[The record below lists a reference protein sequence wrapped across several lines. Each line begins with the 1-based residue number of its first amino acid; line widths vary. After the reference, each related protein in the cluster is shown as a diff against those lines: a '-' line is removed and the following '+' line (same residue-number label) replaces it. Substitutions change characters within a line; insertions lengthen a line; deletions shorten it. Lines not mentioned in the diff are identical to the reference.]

1 MRITAVETIV
11 LDAPLASPWKFSTF
25 SVRSLPATL
34 VRVRTDEGVE
44 GVGEG
49 FTRLG
54 GDAVAEIVHGAL
66 APAVL
71 GRDPRDVEGLYD
83 AMYATMRPRGH
94 TRGYFM
100 EALSGVDIAL
110 WDVVGKA
117 ADKPVWQLLAG
128 HGRRTIEAYA
138 SSVMINAPEVMAR
151 DAAALATRGYRGIKI
166 KLGEGVRVDI
176 PRLEAVRA
184 AIGPGVELMV
194 DVNAGYD
201 PAAAIAFGRAAERL
215 GVFWLEEPCFAEDLT
230 GYARVRD
237 ALKDVR
243 LAAGEC
249 EFTSAGFRPF
259 LERGL
264 LDVLQPDIARAG
276 GFTGCRRIA
285 ALADAYGVAYAP
297 HTGLSGP
304 VCIAASFHL
313 AAAIPGFLTFEHMV
327 IDNPLT
333 AVLAEPP
340 PGARDGRIEVPST
353 PGIGV
358 AFNEIVLASFD
369 RGGKGW
375 RRTVAQ

>member
-1 MRITAVETIV
+1 MKITAVETLV
-11 LDAPLASPWKFSTF
+11 LDAPLATPWKFSTF

-34 VRVRTDEGVE
+34 VRLRTDEGVD
-44 GVGEG
+44 GVGEA

-54 GDAVAEIVHGAL
+54 GDAIAEIVHGAL

-71 GRDPRDVEGLYD
+71 GRDPNDVEAIWE

-94 TRGYFM
+94 TRGYLL

-110 WDVVGKA
+110 WDVLGKA
-117 ADKPVWQLLAG
+117 AGKPVWQLLAG

-138 SSVMINAPEVMAR
+138 SSVMINTPEVMAR
-151 DAAALATRGYRGIKI
+151 DAAALAARGYRGIKI

-184 AIGPGVELMV
+184 AVGSEVELMV

-201 PAAAIAFGRAAERL
+201 SAAAIAFGRAAERL

-243 LAAGEC
+243 LAAGEG
-249 EFTSAGFRPF
+249 EFTSGGFRPF
-259 LERGL
+259 LEGGL

-304 VCIAASFHL
+304 VCIAASIHL
-313 AAAIPGFLTFEHMV
+313 AAAIPGFLTFEHMI

-333 AVLAEPP
+333 AVLAAPP
-340 PGARDGRIEVPST
+340 PQARDGRIEVPT
-353 PGIGV
+353 DPGLGITFDE
-358 AFNEIVLASFD
+358 AVLSSFD
-369 RGGKGW
+369 RSRAGW
-375 RRTVAQ
+375 RSTVSS